1 MNPQISAE
9 TEIFAL
15 FAVVLLAVSAFA
27 YSPAI
32 NPHNTTSPNQQTFS
46 KPTNVIIYVLYIAVG
61 GATLAFL
68 LKYEKFFKEL
78 YKNHKVLF
86 KRLIGFSL
94 LISFAISLLFDFVLT
109 LEATAA
115 LVIVFGII
123 FVSYEIYKRF
133 FKNLNKN
140 WLSLVVAI
148 LFAAILGEA
157 FTFKMALLFFLLMA
171 IYDFIAVFITK
182 HMLILAKKLQTPF
195 SMYIA
200 RRIYG
205 VPIAQVPKEY
215 QAEEKLQTSDY
226 ILVSHSNDYK
236 ITHVVSENIKQ
247 KITKIKNEGKF
258 PMATMVGLGSGDFLI
273 PAIVLFAALRI
284 SFFYWI
290 VTFIGLLLGLIVTFA
305 LLNKLKRPLP
315 ALPTIGIGL
324 LITMVFLWIY

>member
-9 TEIFAL
+9 IDIFAL
-15 FAVVLLAVSAFA
+15 FAAVLLVVSAFS
-27 YSPAI
+27 YSAATA
-32 NPHNTTSPNQQTFS
+32 PHNVTSPQPQTFS

-61 GATLAFL
+61 GATLAFG
-68 LKYEKFFKEL
+68 LKYEKFFQEL
-78 YKNHKVLF
+78 YKKHKALF
-86 KRLIGFSL
+86 KRLINLSI
-94 LISFAISLLFDFVLT
+94 LISLVIALLLNFVLT
-109 LEATAA
+109 LEAIGA
-115 LVIVFGII
+115 LAIVFGII
-123 FVSYEIYKRF
+123 FASYEIYKRF
-133 FKNLNKN
+133 FKNLNKS
-140 WLSLVVAI
+140 WLSLMTAI
-148 LFAAILGEA
+148 LFAVVLGEA

-182 HMLILAKKLQTPF
+182 HMIILAKKLQTPF

-205 VPIAQVPKEY
+205 VPIAQVPEEY
-215 QAEEKLQTSDY
+215 QAEEKLQTSNY
-226 ILVSHSNDYK
+226 ILVAHSNDYK
-236 ITHVVSENIKQ
+236 IAHVVSKNVKQ

-273 PAIVLFAALRI
+273 PSIVLFAALRV

-290 VTFIGLLLGLIVTFA
+290 VTFIGLLLGLVVTFA

-324 LITMVFLWIY
+324 LITTVFLWVY